1 MVPLTSE
8 EKNYIARKKYAIY
21 EKKILSAKYDKND
34 TKYQKVRDHCN
45 YTGKYRGTAHDI

>member
-21 EKKILSAKYDKND
+21 EKKKKLSAKYD
-34 TKYQKVRDHCN
+34 TK
-45 YTGKYRGTAHDI
+45 